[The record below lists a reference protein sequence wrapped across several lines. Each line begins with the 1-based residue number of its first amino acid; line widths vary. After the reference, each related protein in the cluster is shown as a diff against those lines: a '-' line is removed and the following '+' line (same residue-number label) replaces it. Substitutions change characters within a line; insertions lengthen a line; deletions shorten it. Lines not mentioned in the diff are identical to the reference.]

1 MSLTCGGNGNALS
14 AGFSYSLPPG
24 ATINIG
30 MSHNSYDSRH
40 ELLYGGAY
48 PGQTSVKDQ

>member
-1 MSLTCGGNGNALS
+1 MSLTCGGNGNE